1 MAAGFAA
8 IFANLK
14 GGSSKKKAESTL
26 LEKKKELPLVDVS
39 IPYNAAALLAYEE
52 FKGDKIFPESAFASF
67 EAIYNDKVVAVV
79 KSKKVQR
86 ELKVSIEKADEELGK
101 LANLGEESSR

>member
-14 GGSSKKKAESTL
+14 GGSSKKIENST
-26 LEKKKELPLVDVS
+26 LEKKEELPLVDVS
-39 IPYNAAALLAYEE
+39 IPYNAAALLAFEE
-52 FKGDKIFPESAFASF
+52 FKGDKKFPDNAFATF

-86 ELKVSIEKADEELGK
+86 ELNVAIEKADEELGK
-101 LANLGEESSR
+101 LAKLGEESSR